1 MIKTVDE
8 FDGDF
13 KKVFFTFL
21 TFIFTTTLIRVLSK
35 NINMTTLIPDEIR
48 FRLLLYSIL
57 SLCYFFYARYVLD
70 EKIKLIDN
78 QYTKTRNFY
87 NEILSDKEQSDLF
100 DDVRNNEGSYQAF
113 QKERKT
119 KYQKLWLRGVII
131 VVIGLVLLLINNHW
145 SLLTEIN
152 DKLYDLCR
160 IYKDSKQCCPHCR

>member
-1 MIKTVDE
+1 M
-8 FDGDF
+8 
-13 KKVFFTFL
+13 
-21 TFIFTTTLIRVLSK
+21 
-35 NINMTTLIPDEIR
+35 
-48 FRLLLYSIL
+48 
-57 SLCYFFYARYVLD
+57 LD

-100 DDVRNNEGSYQAF
+100 DDVSNNEGSYQAF

>member
-1 MIKTVDE
+1 MKDKPKNNDKIYYLILAIVAISCIMICSMIIMNNKNDE
-8 FDGDF
+8 
-13 KKVFFTFL
+13 
-21 TFIFTTTLIRVLSK
+21 
-35 NINMTTLIPDEIR
+35 
-48 FRLLLYSIL
+48 
-57 SLCYFFYARYVLD
+57 
-70 EKIKLIDN
+70 EKDLAYTELIKLIDN